1 VTINKI
7 LLKYQKQVVSLY
19 FIFLFL
25 SCWRIIGD
33 FGVTLDDE
41 HYYINGLNTYFYV
54 KNFFLSIF
62 NNDIDLS
69 YFKSRI
75 KEWPIVF
82 EFILVIFSKLLNS
95 TEYEEIYLLSHRLN
109 FIIFFLSLILFFKLI
124 LKRFENI
131 FLSICAVTFLMFSP
145 RIFAESF
152 YNSRDIFFMSLFIFY
167 IYWANEFIKRNN
179 TINTVLF
186 SFFSALL
193 INTKVISLIPFGL
206 FLILYFYN
214 YLNTKNKFFKNYKRF
229 ILYLFFTIFF
239 IFILW
244 PYLWSNPFSNL
255 FFAFKN
261 IIKDHSAVTVVN
273 YYFGSYYSSDMMAWH
288 YRLVWFLITTPIFVL
303 ILFSIGFSYA
313 LLKLFNYLKQSLNDE
328 FELNQKKFL
337 DIFLLLTLILSFII
351 VVEFTK
357 SKFGGWRH
365 VYFLFPVIIYFS
377 IYALNQLERI
387 KFKKDIQYLIFFL
400 ISINLIYNLSWII
413 KNHPH
418 QYVFFNIFS
427 KNYALK
433 NFDLD
438 WWGISHKSSLEY
450 ILKNDK
456 NIDIKVFAEGFTS
469 LRDSYLYLKKEDRK
483 RIILSDFKNSN
494 YIINNKMKRIRV
506 NNHLENNKE
515 FKLYYELLIDKH
527 AVTSI
532 YKRKLI
538 K

>member
-1 VTINKI
+1 MITNKI
-7 LLKYQKQVVSLY
+7 FFKYQKQTISLY
-19 FIFLFL
+19 FLFLFL
-25 SCWRIIGD
+25 ICWQITGD

-41 HYYINGLNTYFYV
+41 HYYKNGLNTYLYV
-54 KNFFLSIF
+54 KNFFLSIISS
-62 NNDIDLS
+62 DINLD
-69 YFKSRI
+69 YFKNRI

-82 EFILVIFSKLLNS
+82 EFVLVVFSKLLNS
-95 TEYEEIYLLSHRLN
+95 TKYEEIYLLSHRIN
-109 FIIFFLSLILFFKLI
+109 FIIFFLSLVLFFKLI
-124 LKRFENI
+124 LKRFENV
-131 FLSICAVTFLMFSP
+131 FLSICAVTFLVFSP

-152 YNSRDIFFMSLFIFY
+152 YNSRDIFFMSIFIFY
-167 IYWANEFIKRNN
+167 IYWANEFISRSN
-179 TINTVLF
+179 TINTLLF

-214 YLNTKNKFFKNYKRF
+214 FLNTKKRFYKNYKQVF
-229 ILYLFFTIFF
+229 LYLSLTMIF

-244 PYLWSNPFSNL
+244 PYLWSDPLSNL
-255 FFAFKN
+255 IFAFKN
-261 IIKDHSAVTVVN
+261 IIKDHSAITVVN
-273 YYFGSYYSSDMMAWH
+273 FYFGTYYPSDMMAWH
-288 YRLVWFLITTPIFVL
+288 YRLVWFLITTPIFILV
-303 ILFSIGFSYA
+303 LFSIGFSYA
-313 LLKLFNYLKQSLNDE
+313 LRKLFNYLKQSLNDE

-337 DIFLLLTLILSFII
+337 DIFLLLTLILTFII

-365 VYFLFPVIIYFS
+365 IYFLFPIIVYFS
-377 IYALNQLERI
+377 IYTLKKLERI
-387 KFKKDIQYLIFFL
+387 KLKKVIKLIIVFL
-400 ISINLIYNLSWII
+400 ISINLIYNLSWTI

-456 NIDIKVFAEGFTS
+456 NFDIKVFAEGFTS
-469 LRDSYLYLKKEDRK
+469 LRDSYLSLKEEDRK
-483 RIILSDFKNSN
+483 RIVLSDFKNSN
-494 YIINNKMKRIRV
+494 YIINNKMRRIRI
-506 NNHLENNKE
+506 NNEIENNE
-515 FKLYYELLIDKH
+515 QFELYYELLIDGH

-532 YKRKLI
+532 YKKKI
-538 K
+538 N